1 MNIKGCL
8 SSNSVH
14 WATPNELYK
23 KFMSGGHIDPCPYH
37 SVENGLLYNYSN
49 AKIYVNPPFK
59 DLNIWVDWIIKQVE
73 NLCTVWLLMPSRT
86 DTKYF
91 AKVFPLIS
99 DIYFFKGRL
108 KYNDGKG
115 VSPFPTM
122 LLRIVNKE
130 PYEDPIAHSLTVEEF
145 IKEVSL

>member
-1 MNIKGCL
+1 
-8 SSNSVH
+8 
-14 WATPNELYK
+14 
-23 KFMSGGHIDPCPYH
+23 
-37 SVENGLLYNYSN
+37 
-49 AKIYVNPPFK
+49 
-59 DLNIWVDWIIKQVE
+59 
-73 NLCTVWLLMPSRT
+73 MPSRT

-122 LLRIVNKE
+122 LLKIVNKE
-130 PYEDPIAHSLTVEEF
+130 RYIDPIAHSLTVEEF